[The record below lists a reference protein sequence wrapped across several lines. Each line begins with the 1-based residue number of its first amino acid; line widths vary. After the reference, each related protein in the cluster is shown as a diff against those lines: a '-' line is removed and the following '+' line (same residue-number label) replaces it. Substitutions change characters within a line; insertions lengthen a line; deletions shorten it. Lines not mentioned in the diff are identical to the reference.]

1 MFKTFAVAKNVR
13 MSPRKVRLVL
23 DLIRN
28 QKATEAV
35 ETLRFVQKAAARP
48 VLKVLESALANAE
61 HNHKLER
68 EQMIIVDCYADM
80 GPTIHRAT
88 PRAMGRA
95 HPIRKRTS
103 HIWIYVSD
111 GKLES
116 GISNLEFGKKKDK
129 KDKKNEEK
137 KSVGV
142 VDKTT
147 EKPVASNKRAFLAKK
162 ANKS

>member
-111 GKLES
+111 GKAEMRNEKREVK
-116 GISNLEFGKKKDK
+116 GEDK
-129 KDKKNEEK
+129 KIKTKESKDVTKI
-137 KSVGV
+137 